1 MTVLIAMCGCVMAEE
16 GGLQATKTGY
26 LHISVLMRLLITS
39 IIKFMAKNKQNMAQ
53 SSL

>member
-26 LHISVLMRLLITS
+26 LHISVLMRS
-39 IIKFMAKNKQNMAQ
+39 IIKFMEKNKQNMA
-53 SSL
+53 